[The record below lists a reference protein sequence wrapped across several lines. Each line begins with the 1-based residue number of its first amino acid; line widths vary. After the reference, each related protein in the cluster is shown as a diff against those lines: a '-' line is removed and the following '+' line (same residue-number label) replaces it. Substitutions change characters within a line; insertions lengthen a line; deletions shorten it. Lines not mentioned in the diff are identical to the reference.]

1 MVKTAL
7 KKPGVGPTAGPSVVA
22 HALQMDAAADVTTS
36 VSVPHASLTQLEAT
50 LWISSPLVHWQ
61 LVSRRSVQPA
71 TLAAE
76 VKQGICCY
84 PISWVAVSEPAARV
98 RKAITHSAERH
109 QSSLGTH
116 SRHRR
121 GRPGNTGRRHAHGR
135 HITGRGYLA
144 DRGEL
149 AERRKLAQR
158 REGAEGRELAER
170 YHLGSRIGISCRG
183 KGGRK
188 SEDGEVE
195 ELHGCRVLGLHEWC
209 RGTIP
214 SGVPSKDSRASGHIC
229 PSGLQLRPMLDS
241 HKETI
246 GRLSVFH
253 VYTTTEPC
261 LVGHCSQRNSNL
273 TLAGCADE
281 EASVTRVQVYLA
293 HPHGGHSL
301 LASRCR
307 GPRAAGNCSLQ
318 LRVASGLVA
327 KEYQIRV
334 RQPPERSRT
343 PRPPGHGRIGG
354 SEHLNQVAVTGRRN
368 SEPAV
373 PRILRAPVLDSARTN
388 TNEHVDVLFLSLARP
403 NDVKNHLLQCINRSN
418 KGVRSPR
425 KSMAHCIAC

>member
-1 MVKTAL
+1 M
-7 KKPGVGPTAGPSVVA
+7 
-22 HALQMDAAADVTTS
+22 
-36 VSVPHASLTQLEAT
+36 
-50 LWISSPLVHWQ
+50 
-61 LVSRRSVQPA
+61 QPA

-84 PISWVAVSEPAARV
+84 PISWLAVSERCHWDK
-98 RKAITHSAERH
+98 KAITHSAERH
-109 QSSLGTH
+109 QCSLGTH

-121 GRPGNTGRRHAHGR
+121 RQPGNTGRRHAHGR

-149 AERRKLAQR
+149 AEWRKLAQR
-158 REGAEGRELAER
+158 REGAQRRELAER
-170 YHLGSRIGISCRG
+170 YRLGSRIGIPCRG

-195 ELHGCRVLGLHEWC
+195 ELHGCRVLSLPKWC

-229 PSGLQLRPMLDS
+229 PPGLQLRPMLDS
-241 HKETI
+241 HKDTI

-261 LVGHCSQRNSNL
+261 LVGHCSPRG
-273 TLAGCADE
+273 T
-281 EASVTRVQVYLA
+281 VTRHWQVVQMRRQVSPGCKCISPIHMA
-293 HPHGGHSL
+293 AIPSSFPVAVGRERRIAAVIVAGGEWVGSK
-301 LASRCR
+301 
-307 GPRAAGNCSLQ
+307 
-318 LRVASGLVA
+318 RVPTSESANHQ
-327 KEYQIRV
+327 K
-334 RQPPERSRT
+334 PSRT
-343 PRPPGHGRIGG
+343 SSPSGHGRIGS
-354 SEHLNQVAVTGRRN
+354 SEHLSQVAVTGRRN

-373 PRILRAPVLDSARTN
+373 PSIVRASVLDSARTN
-388 TNEHVDVLFLSLARP
+388 TNEHVDVLLLSVAQP

-425 KSMAHCIAC
+425 KSIAHCRAC